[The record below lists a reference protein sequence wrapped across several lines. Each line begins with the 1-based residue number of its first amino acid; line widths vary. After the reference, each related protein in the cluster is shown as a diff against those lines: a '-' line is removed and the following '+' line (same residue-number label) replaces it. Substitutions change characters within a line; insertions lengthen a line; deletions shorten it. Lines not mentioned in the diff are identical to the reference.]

1 MNYEPNYVVGRGKV
15 FFDKFKKGTNISEA
29 GEMYFGNS
37 PEFTITADSETLD
50 HYSSESGMRV
60 LDASV
65 LLELTQGGNLTVD
78 EINADNLALFFLGDK
93 ETITQTQMTDRKEVI
108 PLIKKGRFYQ
118 LGMDNVTPSGV
129 RNIKNFQIVVAT
141 AGTSVST
148 GSGDISTIPGTQVL
162 PADQYEID
170 IEKGRLY
177 IEPEAEDVPGAGLVA
192 AVQYDVDAQARTLVI
207 GKANMVYGALRFIS
221 DNPVGENKDYYF
233 PKVALQPDGD
243 YALKGD
249 DWQVMGF
256 SFRAMQKSNNM
267 QRIYIDLVSD
277 TVTQSEATFNLSAT
291 PASNTSTVDTPV
303 NVTLTLRDENN
314 NTVAGADVN
323 VTANSGSTATPT
335 SGKTNSSGQLVIAL
349 NRTTA
354 GSGTIT
360 ASANGATVTSSPVTF
375 SA

>member
-1 MNYEPNYVVGRGKV
+1 MNYEPNYVVGRGRV
-15 FFDKFKKGTNISEA
+15 FFDKFKKGTNVSEA
-29 GEMYFGNS
+29 GELYFGNS

-93 ETITQTQMTDRKEVI
+93 ETITQTQMTDRKQVI

-118 LGMDNVTPSGV
+118 LGADNVTPSGV
-129 RNIKNFQIVVAT
+129 RNIKNFQIVVAA

-148 GSGDISTIPGTQVL
+148 GTGDISTIPGTQVL

-177 IEPEAEDVPGAGLVA
+177 IEPEAEDVPGEGMVA

-221 DNPVGENKDYYF
+221 DNPVGENKDYFF

-256 SFRAMQKSNNM
+256 SFRAMQKSSNM

-277 TVTQSEATFNLSAT
+277 TVTQSEATFNLSAN
-291 PASNTSTVDTPV
+291 PASSTSTVGTAV
-303 NVTLTLRDENN
+303 NITLTLRDESN
-314 NTVAGADVN
+314 NTVAGADVAI
-323 VTANSGSTATPT
+323 TANSGSTATPT
-335 SGKTNSSGQLVIAL
+335 SGKTNASGQLVVAL
-349 NRTTA
+349 NRTAA

-360 ASANGATVTSSPVTF
+360 ATANGASVTSSPVVF
-375 SA
+375 S